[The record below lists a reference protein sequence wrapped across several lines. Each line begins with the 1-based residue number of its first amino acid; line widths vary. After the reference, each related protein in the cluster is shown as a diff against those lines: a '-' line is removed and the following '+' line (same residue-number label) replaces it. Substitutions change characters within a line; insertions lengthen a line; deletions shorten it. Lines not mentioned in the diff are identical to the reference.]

1 MTSFK
6 DARNLLLESYND
18 GSIDDDEF
26 ILLYEENLSK
36 NPEFPN
42 EEYEL
47 FDLDTMRNAK
57 PNFALKKLKFFDLRK
72 RWISL
77 KRFFATSAQLLLG

>member
-26 ILLYEENLSK
+26 ILLYEENFSK
-36 NPEFPN
+36 NPEFPY
-42 EEYEL
+42 EEYNL
-47 FDLDTMRNAK
+47 FDLRHY
-57 PNFALKKLKFFDLRK
+57 
-72 RWISL
+72 
-77 KRFFATSAQLLLG
+77 G